1 MKHLNKSI
9 KEFDRVAR
17 SQERKG
23 VMKYGKALDP
33 LDRYDWLNMVKEES
47 VDGFKYLQ
55 AEIEKREFILNKIRK
70 LTDNEE
76 IHFWCD
82 ELEGNNGANKS

>member
-1 MKHLNKSI
+1 MKHLNNSI
-9 KEFDRVAR
+9 SEFDRVAR
-17 SQERKG
+17 FQERKG
-23 VMKYGKALDP
+23 IMKYGKALDP
-33 LDRYDWLNMVKEES
+33 LDKCNWLEMAKEES

-55 AEIEKREFILNKIRK
+55 AEIEKRKFILNKIRK

-82 ELEGNNGANKS
+82 ELEGKNNV

>member
-1 MKHLNKSI
+1 MKHLNNSI
-9 KEFDRVAR
+9 SEFDRVAR
-17 SQERKG
+17 LQERKG
-23 VMKYGKALDP
+23 IMKYGKALDP
-33 LDRYDWLNMVKEES
+33 LDKYNWLKMAKEES

-55 AEIEKREFILNKIRK
+55 AEIEKREFILSKIRK

-82 ELEGNNGANKS
+82 ELEGKNNV